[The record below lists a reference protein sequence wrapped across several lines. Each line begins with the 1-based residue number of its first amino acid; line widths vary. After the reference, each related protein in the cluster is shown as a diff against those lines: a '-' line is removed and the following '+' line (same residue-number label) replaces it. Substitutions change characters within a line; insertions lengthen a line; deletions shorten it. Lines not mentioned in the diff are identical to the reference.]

1 MGDIDQAIGNILNKR
16 TTVGTRQNSLDSADT
31 ESSSAK
37 LVLQQTL
44 SEVEDL
50 DLAEAISQLTFEITS
65 LEAVQATFSRVQNL
79 NLFNFL

>member
-1 MGDIDQAIGNILNKR
+1 MGDIDQALGNIIDIR
-16 TTVGTRQNSLDSADT
+16 TSVGTRQNSLDSADT
-31 ESSSAK
+31 ESASAK

-50 DLAEAISQLTFEITS
+50 DLTDAISKLTFEIS
-65 LEAVQATFSRVQNL
+65 ALQAVQATFSRVQNL